1 MDAIAAAINNRKH
14 VIMILYKPSREEINQ
29 KRDDLDFNFDNLD
42 LSGWD
47 FYSVS
52 GNTICGA
59 LLFNAS
65 FQNSDLRRAK
75 FNGASLH
82 GANFLNANLE
92 GASFYDARFN
102 NTIMPDGT
110 IRSGICRDKF

>member
-1 MDAIAAAINNRKH
+1 MDAIAAAITNRKH
-14 VIMILYKPSREEINQ
+14 VIMILYKPSREEIR
-29 KRDDLDFNFDNLD
+29 KKMEDLDFNFDNLD
-42 LSGWD
+42 LSKAN

-59 LLFNAS
+59 LLMHAS
-65 FQNSDLRRAK
+65 FQNSDLRNAS

>member
-1 MDAIAAAINNRKH
+1 MLHR
-14 VIMILYKPSREEINQ
+14 PSREKINQ
-29 KRDDLDFNFDNLD
+29 KIKDLDFNFDNLD

-47 FYSVS
+47 FYCVN
-52 GNTICGA
+52 GDMICGA
-59 LLFNAS
+59 LLMNAS

-92 GASFYDARFN
+92 DAFFYDARFD
-102 NTIMPDGT
+102 NTIMPDGS